1 MLKKKR
7 KVLIIPMGFMQNII
21 IKKLRGI
28 HFGAQI
34 IAAPTR
40 EERIHIAYLAA
51 SPYAGQRITVH
62 YRSLV
67 AILHFCFTWHTFI
80 QQIQEKKCFNG
91 AVGMKLTQ
99 DTNNLKLHRYPRKQL
114 VS

>member
-1 MLKKKR
+1 
-7 KVLIIPMGFMQNII
+7 MGFMQNIE

-34 IAAPTR
+34 IAAPAR

-62 YRSLV
+62 
-67 AILHFCFTWHTFI
+67 
-80 QQIQEKKCFNG
+80 
-91 AVGMKLTQ
+91 
-99 DTNNLKLHRYPRKQL
+99 
-114 VS
+114 

>member
-7 KVLIIPMGFMQNII
+7 KVLIIPMGFMQNIE

-34 IAAPTR
+34 IAAPAR

-51 SPYAGQRITVH
+51 SPYAGQRISVQ
-62 YRSLV
+62 YRALV

-80 QQIQEKKCFNG
+80 QQIQEKKYFNG
-91 AVGMKLTQ
+91 AVRMKLMI
-99 DTNNLKLHRYPRKQL
+99 LII
-114 VS
+114 

>member
-7 KVLIIPMGFMQNII
+7 KVLIIPMEFMQNIE

-34 IAAPTR
+34 IAAPAR

-51 SPYAGQRITVH
+51 SPYAGQRITVQI
-62 YRSLV
+62 SLSSCYL
-67 AILHFCFTWHTFI
+67 AFLFYLAYFYPTNSG
-80 QQIQEKKCFNG
+80 KKN
-91 AVGMKLTQ
+91 VLTE
-99 DTNNLKLHRYPRKQL
+99 LLG
-114 VS
+114 

>member
-7 KVLIIPMGFMQNII
+7 KVLIIPMGFMQNIE

-34 IAAPTR
+34 IAAPAR

-51 SPYAGQRITVH
+51 SPYAGQRITVQ

-80 QQIQEKKCFNG
+80 QQIQEKN
-91 AVGMKLTQ
+91 VLTE
-99 DTNNLKLHRYPRKQL
+99 LLG
-114 VS
+114 